1 MQYMMWRVLTGRHDK
16 ITISFL
22 LAGHTKFSPDWCFG
36 LAKQK
41 LRRSIIG
48 CLDDLANA
56 ITNSAAPNITE
67 LVGLEDGTVLVP
79 MYNWVEFLGLHFRK
93 IPQIKKQH
101 HFIFTTT
108 SRGKVTL
115 KEFNDSEEVKF
126 KMLKDDWSPSATDL
140 PPVVTHSGLPAE
152 RQWYLFDSIREY
164 CPETCRDDVCP
175 LPSVPRL
182 RQSAPPSPVMS
193 ITDME
198 PPLLPPPSKRARTCS
213 VCGEVGHNA
222 RRHK

>member
-1 MQYMMWRVLTGRHDK
+1 MQYMMWRVLTGRHKK
-16 ITISFL
+16 ITLSFL
-22 LAGHTKFSPDWCFG
+22 LDGHTKFSPDWCFG

-41 LRRSIIG
+41 LRRTIVG
-48 CLDDLANA
+48 CLEDLAEA
-56 ITNSAAPNITE
+56 INNSARPNTTE

-79 MYNWVEFLGLHFRK
+79 TYDWVEFLGSHFRK

-101 HFIFTTT
+101 HFTF
-108 SRGKVTL
+108 SRTNNGKVSL

-140 PPVVTHSGLPAE
+140 PAVVTPSGLSAE

-164 CPETCRDDVCP
+164 CPETCRDDACP
-175 LPSVPRL
+175 LPSVPRP
-182 RQSAPPSPVMS
+182 RQSAPPSPAMS

-198 PPLLPPPSKRARTCS
+198 PPSLPPPSKRARTCS
-213 VCGEVGHNA
+213 VCGEIGHNA
-222 RRHK
+222 RRHR